1 MSDREDEQ
9 RESSD
14 RAGRGATR
22 EDEQRESSNRAGRG
36 ATPEDGRSEPS
47 DRAGS
52 RAGHESERGSP
63 FARSREAFVD
73 LVDGVDGACVVHAT
87 AGLDADVEPLTAYAA
102 LADRSDHSFLLESAE
117 KVASSDPDGAFAP
130 SSRARGDDA
139 TDADATDGG
148 DADAAATAGG
158 TADGTA
164 DRHARY
170 SFVGYDPE
178 AVIAVGPDGTDLE
191 RLGPAAD
198 YVDVAGPGAGD
209 TVDRVRA
216 AVPDV
221 ERVGFPDNDRQTLDG
236 GLVGF
241 LAYDA
246 VYDLR
251 LAEVGVD
258 RPDPVVPDA
267 EFVLTTR
274 TLAFDDREGSVSLV
288 CTPVVAPDDDPGAV
302 YDGLVAEAREV
313 EAALAAADPPSPGG
327 VRVDG
332 ETAGPREAYE
342 AAVRETKRGVLDGE
356 VYQGVVSR
364 SRTLTGAVDDLGLY
378 ASLREV
384 NPSPYMYLLRHG
396 DRSVIGASPETL
408 VSVDGDRVISNPIAG
423 TIRRGASPV
432 EDRKLAGELLAD
444 GKERAEHTMLVDLAR
459 NDVRRVSEAG
469 SVRVEEF
476 MNVLKYSHV
485 QHIEST
491 VTGTLA
497 ADADAFDA
505 TRATFPAGTLTGAP
519 KVRAMEIVDDLE
531 PEPRGV
537 YGGGVGYYSWTGDAD
552 FAIVIRTATV
562 EHGAP
567 RGGTD
572 GRAAEPRDGEEPDS
586 LTVRAGAGVVADS
599 DPAAEYAE
607 TEQKMAG
614 VLDAVERVRDGDGD
628 SPDPVGAP
636 EVGE

>member
-1 MSDREDEQ
+1 MSEL
-9 RESSD
+9 
-14 RAGRGATR
+14 
-22 EDEQRESSNRAGRG
+22 
-36 ATPEDGRSEPS
+36 
-47 DRAGS
+47 
-52 RAGHESERGSP
+52 
-63 FARSREAFVD
+63 ARSRAEFVD
-73 LVDGVDGACVVHAT
+73 LVGGAEGPCVVHAT
-87 AGLDADVEPLTAYAA
+87 ADLDVDVEPLTAYAA
-102 LADRSDHSFLLESAE
+102 LSDRSEHSFLLESAE

-130 SSRARGDDA
+130 SSRARGGDA
-139 TDADATDGG
+139 RSDGG
-148 DADAAATAGG
+148 
-158 TADGTA
+158 ADGSA
-164 DRHARY
+164 ERHARF

-178 AVIAVGPDGTDLE
+178 GVVSVGPDGTDLE

-198 YVDVAGPGAGD
+198 YVDVRGPDAGD

-216 AVPDV
+216 ALPDV

-246 VYDLR
+246 VYDLW
-251 LAEVGVD
+251 LEEVGVD

-288 CTPVVAPDDDPGAV
+288 CTPVVGPDDDPGAV
-302 YDGLVAEAREV
+302 YDDLAAEADEV
-313 EAALAAADPPSPGG
+313 AATLRAAGPPATGG
-327 VRVDG
+327 VRVDR
-332 ETAGPREAYE
+332 ETAGPREEYE
-342 AAVRETKRGVLDGE
+342 AAVRETKRAVLDGE
-356 VYQGVVSR
+356 IYQGVI
-364 SRTLTGAVDDLGLY
+364 SRTRTLAGAVDDLGLY

-408 VSVDGDRVISNPIAG
+408 VSVDGDRVVSNPIAG
-423 TIRRGASPV
+423 TIRRGTSPV

-497 ADADAFDA
+497 SDADAFDA

-519 KVRAMEIVDDLE
+519 KVRAMELIDDLE
-531 PEPRGV
+531 LEPRGV

-562 EHGAP
+562 EHGD
-567 RGGTD
+567 T
-572 GRAAEPRDGEEPDS
+572 DS

-599 DPAAEYAE
+599 DPAAEYEE

-614 VLDAVERVRDGDGD
+614 VLDAVDRIRVDEGDGD
-628 SPDPVGAP
+628 ADEGERATETSADTP
-636 EVGE
+636 EVER